1 MIFITILCHQIENL
15 LTRSLFSVRQGY
27 FFFCHVSP
35 PAFATVLCRSRIRSA
50 CCQTHLSC
58 SRLHLSI
65 FLQTEPHTP
74 GSAHPSPHAYPLR
87 QSHFFDHS
95 TVAAIASS
103 HGSAASSQIPFHFG
117 TIQFQKI
124 RLMRTSVIAV
134 DPMHPAAPCFTEQIR
149 QTSCIDAVTV
159 IRSDV
164 VAARQLRI
172 FPLRLCHR
180 QIQNSGS
187 NTCWNGRV
195 ECGFRTMIG
204 SFFSAARTQSGT
216 IRLPQNHRRR
226 SHCQHDRLR
235 RRSDRP

>member
-27 FFFCHVSP
+27 FFLLTCFSSCFLLPFSAAAVSAL
-35 PAFATVLCRSRIRSA
+35 PAARHTFRAAA
-50 CCQTHLSC
+50 CIYL
-58 SRLHLSI
+58 L

-74 GSAHPSPHAYPLR
+74 GSAHPSPRAYPLR
-87 QSHFFDHS
+87 QATSS
-95 TVAAIASS
+95 TIPPSQPS
-103 HGSAASSQIPFHFG
+103 PLLHGSAASSQIPFHFG

-149 QTSCIDAVTV
+149 QTSCVDAVTV

-180 QIQNSGS
+180 QIQKQRLLTHAGTGAS
-187 NTCWNGRV
+187 NAD
-195 ECGFRTMIG
+195 
-204 SFFSAARTQSGT
+204 SAR
-216 IRLPQNHRRR
+216 
-226 SHCQHDRLR
+226 
-235 RRSDRP
+235 